1 MDFAHLWLI
10 WKPVAQNLPWKNSSA
25 RWRHDDVIW
34 PEWSFNARNAFTT
47 GNWMNFRKILFASW
61 SPSKK
66 LGLPT
71 STTRSRS
78 RLVAVHH
85 SRYPKTQQSICFSNA
100 NRKTSRMVVKTNRLV
115 YQPTGKSNF
124 SAKKWY
130 FYIFFD
136 LTGWLM
142 NQPVS
147 LYDHSTCL
155 SICIRKTYRL
165 LGFGVSRAM
174 NRD

>member
-100 NRKTSRMVVKTNRLV
+100 NRKTSRMVLKTNRLV
-115 YQPTGKSNF
+115 HQPTGKSNF

-130 FYIFFD
+130 FLSKNAIFAHFFAKMAAISRMPFKSSIVYISIK
-136 LTGWLM
+136 L
-142 NQPVS
+142 V
-147 LYDHSTCL
+147 L
-155 SICIRKTYRL
+155 SIVKKR
-165 LGFGVSRAM
+165 
-174 NRD
+174 